1 MQLWTPSSARV
12 YTLLMAPN
20 CFPSG
25 WGKLNSIA
33 NGFKVCFLNSRSPS
47 TLSRTGSPICLL
59 LLATLSIEYYA
70 CPVPNFGLLRFV
82 PIFFF
87 FFSLVAPKG
96 GLSKPN
102 GLLGLPPTNLDYKYN
117 LVWVPM
123 SSTDKVSYCPIRDM
137 NSNPAY
143 TKINWF
149 GLMIK
154 NNHHGASTPKLIGVS
169 SWNRRHIFKSYFI
182 Y

>member
-70 CPVPNFGLLRFV
+70 CPVPNFGLLRSV
-82 PIFFF
+82 PIIFFFF
-87 FFSLVAPKG
+87 FFSLVKG
-96 GLSKPN
+96 GCPSPMTC
-102 GLLGLPPTNLDYKYN
+102 GAYPPTNLDYKYN
-117 LVWVPM
+117 LVWVLW
-123 SSTDKVSYCPIRDM
+123 
-137 NSNPAY
+137 AQ
-143 TKINWF
+143 
-149 GLMIK
+149 LIK
-154 NNHHGASTPKLIGVS
+154 PLIVPWGTWIQIPPTPKSIGLA
-169 SWNRRHIFKSYFI
+169 WW
-182 Y
+182 